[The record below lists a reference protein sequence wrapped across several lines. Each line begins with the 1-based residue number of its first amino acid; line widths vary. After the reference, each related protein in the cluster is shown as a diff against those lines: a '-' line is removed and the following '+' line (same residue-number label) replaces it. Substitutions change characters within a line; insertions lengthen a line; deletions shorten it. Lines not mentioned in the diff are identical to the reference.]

1 MNPQKHTMTVLAQI
15 ASWIPDKRAE
25 NLARKHKN
33 QMRSFSR
40 PFGAIA
46 CHRYCGSN
54 TIFHH
59 FHGGR
64 SPLSRLRYTH
74 V

>member
-15 ASWIPDKRAE
+15 ASWIPDKIAE
-25 NLARKHKN
+25 NLARKHKI
-33 QMRSFSR
+33 QTRSFSR
-40 PFGAIA
+40 PFGVMA
-46 CHRYCGSN
+46 CHRYRGSN

-59 FHGGR
+59 FRGFC